1 MRFDRVYMT
10 VTVQRM
16 KALLCFKDHND
27 RSLPLMLSWMTAGED
42 AFIHHMLI
50 NYQRVETDGI
60 SDAN

>member
-1 MRFDRVYMT
+1 MT